1 MSEIENFSFVIAG
14 ELAGMAYPHAPG
26 ALDELAALGFRSL
39 VSLSRRAPPPHALGP
54 LIHLHCPLADFTRI
68 PSVDLLRAVAF
79 LGRAPKPAAVHGEGG
94 VGRTG
99 VVLACRL
106 VSLGRSS
113 AEAIAEVRRARPGS
127 IDHPELETSV
137 EEFELFYRSEQ
148 EQATPVPF
156 NFAPASPLD
165 RVVHGA
171 ERPGFGMPLWSTSG
185 IRSSVLA
192 PPSTADAP
200 DPSDTPVES
209 WLGFMAR
216 QGMREVLCL
225 LDEGELASHRI
236 PLLGRYQREFLR
248 VTHVPLEG
256 GALPTPEALESAL
269 AALRR
274 AEAGGAPIVVHC
286 ASGAGRTGVVL
297 AAWLRARHGLAPDA
311 AIAAVREHARH
322 FGARREPLKAGPGV
336 RDLLASVPARG

>member
-1 MSEIENFSFVIAG
+1 MSELENFSFVLPG
-14 ELAGMAYPHAPG
+14 ELAGMAYPHAPR
-26 ALDELAALGFRSL
+26 AVQELVELGFRSM
-39 VSLSRRAPPPHALGP
+39 VSLSRRAPSPHALGA
-54 LIHLHCPLADFTRI
+54 LVHLHCPLADFTRI
-68 PSVDLLRAVAF
+68 PSVDLMRAVAF
-79 LGRAPKPAAVHGEGG
+79 LERAPRPAVVHGEGG
-94 VGRTG
+94 IGRTG

-106 VSLGRSS
+106 VALGRSS
-113 AEAIAEVRRARPGS
+113 TEAIHEVRRARPGS
-127 IDHPELETSV
+127 IDDPELEASV
-137 EEFELFYRSEQ
+137 EEFELFYRSGREPSTS
-148 EQATPVPF
+148 APF

-171 ERPGFGMPLWSTSG
+171 ERPGFGMALWSASG
-185 IRSSVLA
+185 IRSSVVA
-192 PPSTADAP
+192 PPGAAQHP
-200 DPSDTPVES
+200 DPSDAPVEA

-225 LDEGELASHRI
+225 LDEGELALHRV

-256 GALPTPEALESAL
+256 GAIPSPDALERAL

-286 ASGAGRTGVVL
+286 ASGAGRAAVVL

-311 AIAAVREHARH
+311 AIGAIRDHARH
-322 FGARREPLKAGPGV
+322 FGARREPLKAGPAA